1 MSTSTLEIRERA
13 VAACENHAT
22 VAQCYGVH
30 LRTIQRWLERF
41 RETGGVEALPKGHPV
56 PTFDE
61 AEMQHLAALV
71 EKKNDATLAELS
83 EKMRKTCSLTTVH
96 NALKRLK
103 YTVKKNTAGKRTR
116 SS

>member
-1 MSTSTLEIRERA
+1 
-13 VAACENHAT
+13 
-22 VAQCYGVH
+22 
-30 LRTIQRWLERF
+30 
-41 RETGGVEALPKGHPV
+41 
-56 PTFDE
+56 
-61 AEMQHLAALV
+61 MQQLTALV